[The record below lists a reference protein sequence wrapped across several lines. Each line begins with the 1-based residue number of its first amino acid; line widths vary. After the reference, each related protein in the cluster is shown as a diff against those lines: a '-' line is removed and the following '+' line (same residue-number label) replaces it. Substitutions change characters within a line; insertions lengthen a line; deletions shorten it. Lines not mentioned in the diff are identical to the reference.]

1 MDVSHLSTNNLLAYK
16 RFPIFT
22 VKLQPGSCRSS
33 LALVCPMPRY
43 SANSFTL
50 SNAFSIKL
58 HCHVPAL
65 PYSTSFFPYCFTL
78 RYVTLGVL
86 IWLFL
91 SVKGLSGIDRISPLT
106 FLFSFIFS
114 SSFLFRLG
122 FFCSRLLVGGVFF
135 YVFHIKLSCRRVPYF
150 LIDGALLPFLFFSG
164 CD

>member
-58 HCHVPAL
+58 RCHVPAL
-65 PYSTSFFPYCFTL
+65 PLSTSFFPYCFAL
-78 RYVTLGVL
+78 RYVTMGVL

-91 SVKGLSGIDRISPLT
+91 SVKGLSGLFQISPLT
-106 FLFSFIFS
+106 FYFLLFSLI
-114 SSFLFRLG
+114 
-122 FFCSRLLVGGVFF
+122 FF
-135 YVFHIKLSCRRVPYF
+135 YSGLVSSVPGSPSVGSAFTYF
-150 LIDGALLPFLFFSG
+150 I
-164 CD
+164 